1 MLNRVS
7 QNLASIKDF
16 KVARNLAPV
25 LSAMADNS
33 STVAL
38 ATAGLA
44 ITAAAG
50 TTAKIGATPYYAFAG
65 GRLVT
70 IAASTVMPALTGLS
84 ISATAFN
91 VVSFFVTA
99 AGVVSALFGTQGATL
114 GAVTMPNTPLGQALV
129 GILIITNSA
138 TFTGGTT
145 ALDTATTVY
154 LSPIGSVD
162 PSLIF

>member
-16 KVARNLAPV
+16 KVARNLSPV
-25 LSAMADNS
+25 LSALADNS

-44 ITAAAG
+44 ITGAGG

-70 IAASTVMPALTGLS
+70 IAAATAMPALTGLV
-84 ISATAFN
+84 IPANLFN
-91 VVSFFVTA
+91 VAFFFVTA
-99 AGVVSALFGTQGATL
+99 AGVVSAVFGIQGATL

-129 GILIITNSA
+129 GILIITNGA